1 MNHLYKIFFI
11 STLILLITACGG
23 GNSSETNSDRDQKKL
38 PIVIIGP
45 STVYIGSELNGAVHP
60 DGSDCRLEGWGERFY
75 TYAKDPEMI
84 YNYAR
89 PGSSSTDFPE
99 SPESKNAD
107 VQTLYGPNR
116 DHYWAKVIAK
126 MEKLGKGILLIQY
139 GANEPST
146 TNETSFKEN
155 IQNYINKAQELH
167 FTPILITEI
176 AKRIRKNDG
185 TLSHVR
191 GDFPKWMKEIAS
203 DNDLQILD
211 LNKKSYD
218 EYSKYSVAQWH
229 EKFTDCNS
237 RWGNHQEENT
247 HYEAKGAKIVA
258 SWIHDLACE
267 TQESNLCKQLQ
278 EVPKAFTLSSSNFIP
293 DHGSPTFSWKN
304 APKGTKSFVLIIDDK
319 SAKDSTLD
327 WVHWSVINI
336 SKNTQTIAADTIP
349 TGAKV
354 GLNSNGMNRYSDPAY
369 PHEHKYVAHL
379 YAMDTKDATN
389 AQFFKGA
396 KNFSLLKK
404 YDHKEFEKV
413 FSLFILG
420 KSQLVSK

>member
-23 GNSSETNSDRDQKKL
+23 GNSSETNSNRSQKKL

-99 SPESKNAD
+99 PPEGKKAD

-116 DHYWAKVIAK
+116 DHYWEKVVEK
-126 MEKLGKGILLIQY
+126 MQMLGKGILLIQY

-155 IQNYINKAQELH
+155 IQNYINKAKELH

-185 TLSHVR
+185 TLSHER
-191 GDFPKWMKEIAS
+191 GNFPKWMKEIAA
-203 DNDLQILD
+203 DNDLQVLD

-218 EYSKYSVAQWH
+218 EYSKYTAAQWY
-229 EKFTDCNS
+229 EMFTDCNN
-237 RWGNHQEENT
+237 RWNHHEENT

-258 SWIHDLACE
+258 SWIRDLACE
-267 TQESNLCKQLQ
+267 TQGSKLCKQLEGTSQ
-278 EVPKAFTLSSSNFIP
+278 SFTLNSSNFIP
-293 DHGSPTFSWKN
+293 EHGSPAFSWQN
-304 APKGTKSFVLIIDDK
+304 IPKGTKSFVLIIDDV
-319 SAKDSTLD
+319 SAKDANLD

-336 SKNTQTIAADTIP
+336 DKNTHTIVAGTTPDGSKI
-349 TGAKV
+349 GS
-354 GLNSNGMNRYSDPAY
+354 NSNGVNAYGDPAY
-369 PHEHKYVAHL
+369 PQTHKYIAHL
-379 YAMDTKDATN
+379 YALDTEDVIH
-389 AQFFKGA
+389 AQFFHGA
-396 KNFSLLKK
+396 KNFDLHKK

-420 KSQLVSK
+420 KSQIVSK